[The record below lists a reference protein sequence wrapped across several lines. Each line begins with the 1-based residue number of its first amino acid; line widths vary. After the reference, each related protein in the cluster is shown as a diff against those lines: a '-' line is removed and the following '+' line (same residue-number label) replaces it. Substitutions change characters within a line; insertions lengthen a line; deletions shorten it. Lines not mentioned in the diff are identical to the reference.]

1 MKSAILVLEQPWW
14 NLHHDPS
21 QTSVRHFLEGLAR
34 LEGIPI
40 FYATFY
46 DTASLGQAMHY
57 LMDARELDEVEQL
70 IVYVAAHGR
79 GARIGNG
86 VKGTNLATVFSR
98 IAQYGKGKVVGVVL
112 DSCEVGGQFD
122 VIARGMQAAKIN
134 WVIGY
139 SSPMEW
145 LKTMLIN
152 LHVLLIM
159 RRLSK
164 KDSRSRRKL
173 RAAVQAAFEPFSP
186 FMAVPAF
193 EEEDDDSEDLADE
206 TLSSALSVTICGERG
221 APRLLCESEIWP
233 ALAELEA
240 CEEAEEDEA

>member
-1 MKSAILVLEQPWW
+1 MKCAILVLEQPWW

-34 LEGIPI
+34 LEGMPI

-46 DTASLGQAMHY
+46 DTASLGQAMQY
-57 LMDARELDEVEQL
+57 LMDARKLDEVEQL

-86 VKGTNLATVFSR
+86 AKGTNLATVFSR
-98 IAQYGKGKVVGVVL
+98 IAEYGKGKVVGVLL

-152 LHVLLIM
+152 LHVLSTM
-159 RRLSK
+159 RSLSK
-164 KDSRSRRKL
+164 NDSKSRRKL
-173 RAAVQAAFEPFSP
+173 RAAVQAAFEPFNP
-186 FMAVPAF
+186 FMAVPACG
-193 EEEDDDSEDLADE
+193 EDDDECEDLADE

-221 APRLLCESEIWP
+221 EPKLLRESEIWP
-233 ALAELEA
+233 ELPEPED
-240 CEEAEEDEA
+240 CEEEVA